1 MRTFRP
7 RGIEVDGLKYYQER
21 NKSGDYISID
31 PSTNEYYRDNGLGN
45 MYEGRCT
52 AIQGLVDSVC
62 TSSISHEFLRSRCRR
77 VSKATIP
84 QEWLDVL

>member
-1 MRTFRP
+1 MRTLRP
-7 RGIEVDGLKYYQER
+7 RGIEADGLKYYQER

-62 TSSISHEFLRSRCRR
+62 TSSISHAFLRSRARR

>member
-1 MRTFRP
+1 MARIFRP

-21 NKSGDYISID
+21 NKSGDYID

-45 MYEGRCT
+45 MYEGRTT
-52 AIQGLVDSVC
+52 AIRGLVGSVC
-62 TSSISHEFLRSRCRR
+62 TSGISYNFLRNCCHR

>member
-31 PSTNEYYRDNGLGN
+31 PSTNEYYRDNGLGIVSQD
-45 MYEGRCT
+45 
-52 AIQGLVDSVC
+52 AV
-62 TSSISHEFLRSRCRR
+62 RR
-77 VSKATIP
+77 FKV
-84 QEWLDVL
+84 